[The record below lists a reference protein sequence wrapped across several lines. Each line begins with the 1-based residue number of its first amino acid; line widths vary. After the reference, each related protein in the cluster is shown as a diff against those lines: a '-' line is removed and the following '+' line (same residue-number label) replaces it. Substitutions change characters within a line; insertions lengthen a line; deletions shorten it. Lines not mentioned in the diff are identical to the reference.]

1 MSQNS
6 KKSLP
11 TFAKISGLLPGF
23 VGVLP
28 GFVGVLPIFEVV
40 AGPKIL

>member
-23 VGVLP
+23 VGVW
-28 GFVGVLPIFEVV
+28 PIFEAV
-40 AGPKIL
+40 AALKIL